1 MEVTAGT
8 AQPLAAVAVGLLVLR
23 AMAASFEAAAA
34 ALGSPRAEALAAA
47 PGAGLRARALGRLVA
62 DPERTSAALRL
73 FVAFV
78 SLGAGALVALV
89 GVALAPGWR
98 VPGMVVAVLLGAL
111 FTVGLAAAGRRLGAR
126 HAEAVA
132 LSLAPAVLALAVP
145 FGWLGRLLAIAVSPL
160 AGGAGQF
167 SLPLPPL
174 EEMERKLAE
183 YARARG
189 NPADRTSELIH
200 KVFEFREKV
209 ARDVMVPRTDLVAVD
224 IETPVP
230 DIVQL
235 LAEQGHSRL
244 PVYQTSLDQ
253 ILGILHA
260 RDLVPLLAHPD
271 LIVLR
276 DLLRPAHFAPWSKP
290 VQALLRDMQRR
301 HVHMVIVVDE
311 YGGVMGAAT
320 LEDVLEEIVG
330 DIQDEW
336 DAEPAQ
342 AVELLADGTFA
353 VPGST
358 PVGEFNQA
366 TGAGIPEDAA
376 YETVAGFLNTLAGA
390 IPSAGDRLSWR
401 GWTFTVSETDRRRVT
416 RVRVARPRRPAAGR
430 ERHGAR

>member
-23 AMAASFEAAAA
+23 ALAASFEAATA
-34 ALGSPRAEALAAA
+34 ALGSPRAEVLAAA
-47 PGAGLRARALGRLVA
+47 AGAGLRARALGRLVA
-62 DPERTSAALRL
+62 DPERTAAALRI
-73 FVAFV
+73 FVAVV

-126 HAEAVA
+126 HAEGVA
-132 LSLAPAVLALAVP
+132 LALAPPVLGLAVP
-145 FGWLGRLLAIAVSPL
+145 LGWLGGVLGLAVSPL
-160 AGGAGQF
+160 AGGPGQF
-167 SLPLPPL
+167 SLPMPPL

-209 ARDVMVPRTDLVAVD
+209 ARDVMVPRTDLIAVD
-224 IETPVP
+224 IDTPVP
-230 DIVQL
+230 DIIQL

-244 PVYQTSLDQ
+244 PVYQGSLDQ
-253 ILGILHA
+253 VIGILHT

-276 DLLRPAHFAPWSKP
+276 DLLRPAAFVPWSKP

-301 HVHMVIVVDE
+301 HVHMVVVVDE

-330 DIQDEW
+330 EIQDEW
-336 DAEPAQ
+336 DVDAGRK
-342 AVELLADGTFA
+342 VELLADGSFA
-353 VPGST
+353 VPGAT
-358 PVGEFNQA
+358 PIGEFNQA
-366 TGAGIPEDAA
+366 TGARIPENAS

-390 IPSAGDRLSWR
+390 IPSAGDRLSWH
-401 GWTFTVSETDRRRVT
+401 GWTFTVSETDHRRVT
-416 RVRVARPRRPAAGR
+416 RVRVARPRRPGAER
-430 ERHGAR
+430 ERPAR